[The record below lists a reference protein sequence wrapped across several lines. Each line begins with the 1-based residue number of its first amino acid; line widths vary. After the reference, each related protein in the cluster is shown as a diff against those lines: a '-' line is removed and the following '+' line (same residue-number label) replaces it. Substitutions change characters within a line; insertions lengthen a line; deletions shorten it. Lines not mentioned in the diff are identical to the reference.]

1 MNITRRILTTRFLV
15 PFFTFSVGCFLT
27 NVFTNISCL
36 GDRKLNLAA
45 KSECFLVVL
54 ILSAPDNV
62 DRRNAIRETWLSLRP
77 HHNGSQR
84 IYVPTYDESG
94 WLIQESIEE
103 QVNSLAMYKQW
114 LHARQRT
121 DQSKSVSVIHKF
133 AIGTAGLTR
142 TQQNQLLSE
151 TTTYDDLLLL
161 NGFHDS
167 YRNLTKKLV
176 QSLKLISESH
186 SFQYLLKCDDDT
198 YVKLDNMLVHLKDY
212 DDRITLLDFGPN
224 PKPELYWGYFNGKAN
239 IKTQG
244 HWKETRF
251 NLCSK
256 YLPYALGG
264 GYVISERLVEYVQKN
279 ANILSLYMSED
290 ISVGV
295 WFASMRNVF
304 RKHDCRFDTAYMART
319 CKNYHMVL
327 HKRSADDM
335 RSIFK
340 GNECDDELGE
350 DGVKRP
356 LEYFYN
362 WKAAPMQC
370 CDTIINW

>member
-1 MNITRRILTTRFLV
+1 MKITRRILTTRFLV

-36 GDRKLNLAA
+36 GDRKPIDAE
-45 KSECFLVVL
+45 KTECFLLIL
-54 ILSAPDNV
+54 ILSAPGNV
-62 DRRNAIRETWLSLRP
+62 DRRNAIRETWLNLRP

-84 IYVPTYDESG
+84 IYIPTYDESG

-103 QVNSLAMYKQW
+103 QVNSLGMYKQW
-114 LHARQRT
+114 LHARQFI
-121 DQSKSVSVIHKF
+121 DQSKPVKVIHKF

-142 TQQNQLLSE
+142 TRQNELFSE
-151 TTTYDDLLLL
+151 SSTHDDLLLV
-161 NGFHDS
+161 NGFQDS
-167 YRNLTKKLV
+167 YKNLTKKLV
-176 QSLKLISESH
+176 LSLKSLSDSH
-186 SFQYLLKCDDDT
+186 SFHYLLKCDDDT
-198 YVKLDNMLVHLKDY
+198 YVKLDNMISYLKDY
-212 DDRITLLDFGPN
+212 HDRIASVDFGPN
-224 PKPELYWGYFNGKAN
+224 PMPELYWGYFNGKAN

-244 HWKETRF
+244 HWKETHF

-264 GYVISERLVEYVQKN
+264 GYIISEKLVQYVQTN
-279 ANILSLYMSED
+279 ANILSLYTSED
-290 ISVGV
+290 ISVGI

-304 RKHDCRFDTAYMART
+304 RKHDCRFDTAYMARS

-327 HKRSADDM
+327 HKRSAEDM
-335 RSIFK
+335 RKIFK
-340 GNECDDELGE
+340 GNECDDELNE
-350 DGVKRP
+350 IGVKRP

-370 CDTIINW
+370 CDTIIN